1 MQRSGNRGREAR
13 EENGMKGWKTWAGAA
28 LVGAAAAAR
37 ALGYEAV
44 SEVLLLVGASLGIVD
59 MAHKIEKIKED

>member
-1 MQRSGNRGREAR
+1 
-13 EENGMKGWKTWAGAA
+13 MKGWKTWAGAA

-44 SEVLLLVGASLGIVD
+44 SEVLLLVGASLGIVGV
-59 MAHKIEKIKED
+59 AHKIEKIKED